1 MREPLSLFSFSPHL
15 QEWDVFL
22 DPHLVWRL
30 EVVLNEKESFLQRQ
44 KNAKAQQAKETDATA
59 PGEAEKTS
67 DEAGQSAEPVHT
79 ASAPICPTEERLLL
93 SYYDKEIKRRT
104 KLLVDR
110 LLIAHG
116 NVPQLM
122 IEQTGYLKK
131 YNFSRVKR
139 TRKTLGGG
147 IYARMWLAVFSEAMK
162 LGLGFDDEDEV
173 ATGNE
178 DGDDG
183 YGGESSEDG
192 NSLRGVDEEHFREAL
207 PTNSS
212 HSMDDDDDQNPAGL
226 PRKIY
231 IVRNDTDEEGNSTD
245 YGSFSQTS
253 PLKHTGQDITSR
265 RKMKTRKRLDSKKR
279 RLTITSL
286 KNASVVSDKSI
297 VESINVLKKII
308 RERYPVRLLLDMK
321 SRHVSRESPRLLCHC
336 ERHCLTS

>member
-1 MREPLSLFSFSPHL
+1 M
-15 QEWDVFL
+15 
-22 DPHLVWRL
+22 WRL

-122 IEQTGYLKK
+122 IEQTGYFKK

-212 HSMDDDDDQNPAGL
+212 HSMDDDDDQNPAGP

-231 IVRNDTDEEGNSTD
+231 MVRNDADEEGNSTD
-245 YGSFSQTS
+245 DGSLSQSS
-253 PLKHTGQDITSR
+253 PQKGDRKSR
-265 RKMKTRKRLDSKKR
+265 RKTKTRKRLDKKKKKKKQW
-279 RLTITSL
+279 TITSL

-297 VESINVLKKII
+297 VESIDALKKIM